1 MPAITKSTTILNN
14 SKTTSNKNFLN
25 NNNSIINNN
34 NNNNNNNRQPKP
46 EATNGVAIT
55 SDKISEPTRMKNEA
69 PRSNQSGL
77 LAAVGGQKSPDESL
91 LELANKTKYDIV
103 QCNGQRIYG

>member
-34 NNNNNNNRQPKP
+34 NNNRQPKP

-55 SDKISEPTRMKNEA
+55 SDKISEPTRMKIEA

>member
-25 NNNSIINNN
+25 NNNNSIIN

-55 SDKISEPTRMKNEA
+55 SDKISEPTRMKIEA

-77 LAAVGGQKSPDESL
+77 LAAVGGQKSPDEIL

>member
-1 MPAITKSTTILNN
+1 
-14 SKTTSNKNFLN
+14 
-25 NNNSIINNN
+25 
-34 NNNNNNNRQPKP
+34 
-46 EATNGVAIT
+46 
-55 SDKISEPTRMKNEA
+55 MKNEA